1 MRRRPLGLGASASV
15 FDYAALAEHG
25 RHWVAF
31 GEVGRSPPA
40 RELLPP
46 SLRGRAGVAEA
57 AAAITIGRER
67 LAWSRSAAIG
77 PGVSSA
83 RPTGEVVVGVG
94 VVVVRA
100 EGRAAVVRA
109 RSARPHVRELGRRWS
124 TARQALLQRRSLVF
138 VGEPLRRSRP
148 PSLARHARAPLLGR
162 RALLSS
168 RGHRPQSPATPV
180 STQHSNLLTK
190 SIQIP
195 GPRHSRYVSADRQ

>member
-138 VGEPLRRSRP
+138 VGRASATVTATLACPPRASAVAWSTSATELGRAP
-148 PSLARHARAPLLGR
+148 PSEPSDPRVD
-162 RALLSS
+162 
-168 RGHRPQSPATPV
+168 AT
-180 STQHSNLLTK
+180 
-190 SIQIP
+190 
-195 GPRHSRYVSADRQ
+195 